1 MIRINLLPVREA
13 RRQAGLRNQ
22 GILLGVAAGI
32 GVLACIGLQ
41 LSVSTRTAQHRRLI
55 TERNAELASLEQTR
69 KQVERFVKERKQI
82 EQKLDVIAQLERAR
96 TGPVRLMDEIASRI
110 PERLWLEK
118 MTAKGG
124 LIAMKGL
131 SLDAEIV
138 AAFLTRLE
146 ESPMLSRVELLE
158 TKLEEVD
165 GLKLN
170 AFKINAQ
177 YPQVRPVVTEELAP
191 TSGSYTGR
199 RR

>member
-22 GILLGVAAGI
+22 GILLAVAAGI
-32 GVLACIGLQ
+32 GLLACIGLQ
-41 LSVSTRTAQHRRLI
+41 LSVSTRIAQHRRLI
-55 TERNAELASLEQTR
+55 TERNAELAALEQTR
-69 KQVERFVKERKQI
+69 KQVERFEKERKQI
-82 EQKLDVIAQLERAR
+82 EQKLNVIAQLERAR

-110 PERLWLEK
+110 PERLWLQK

-124 LIAMKGL
+124 LLAMEGL

-138 AAFLTRLE
+138 AAFLTGLE

-158 TKLEEVD
+158 TKLEQIE

-177 YPQVRPVVTEELAP
+177 YPHVQPVVTEELEL

-199 RR
+199 GR

>member
-82 EQKLDVIAQLERAR
+82 EQKLNVIAQLERAR